1 MNSNEF
7 KIRKENEILTRV
19 IYTEESDV
27 KNELNIL
34 KEIITVFNRIK
45 ELPINEETMLATI
58 LNYNPT
64 NQVVPP
70 LVQGSFFAV

>member
-70 LVQGSFFAV
+70 LVQGSFFTV